1 MDKKLIKLQQKARN
15 QLIRK
20 ANRQAEKL
28 LEILRRYEADIISHL
43 AKQPKASFEGF
54 RLQKILEKIK
64 ERTKQLKEEIKD
76 SQNQNAKETLNLSI
90 EQAKKLLEESF
101 KLSVKERKAL
111 ENLFNQLPEEAIL
124 FLEEYN
130 LTLSG
135 ELTKDIYKR
144 IKQKLQIGLLEGKT
158 IPQMARDISLEN
170 LPAIPPFKNPFDRAK
185 TIART
190 ETARAY
196 HNGQI
201 LTYKEFGVEEIII
214 ICGKTPCSIC
224 QSHCDTVHPIQY
236 ADEVLKHPN
245 CTCTFA
251 PIKRKGKK
259 LNTGNYYEE
268 KKSLTEK
275 KLWTLKTA
283 KSFYKEV
290 ETKFKNVKTTREAVE
305 VFKAFFTSEKE
316 FYKHIK
322 RHILE
327 DIYAMKVE
335 NWIEAKKLDEEYKGK
350 FSENYFS
357 LFVKSLI
364 KAITLIYQKRD
375 NANFE
380 RCLIYSKVNSI
391 AIIIEGNK
399 LVSVMYNVNRDTQ
412 KRRNIEEFIKKEKQK
427 GEIFLVGV
435 DYELRKI
442 INVLQKRIKRFI

>member
-201 LTYKEFGVEEIII
+201 LTYKKFGVEEIII
-214 ICGKTPCSIC
+214 ICGKTPCPIC

-305 VFKAFFTSEKE
+305 VFKGMFVDDIR
-316 FYKHIK
+316 FYKHIAK
-322 RHILE
+322 HI
-327 DIYAMKVE
+327 IKKVPKFKKE
-335 NWIEAKKLDEEYKGK
+335 FEQTKTAHWIIAKQIDEEYKKK
-350 FSENYFS
+350 FSMDYLKYLFS
-357 LFVKSLI
+357 SL
-364 KAITLIYQKRD
+364 KKPSTVLYYLPDKDSDPYAIIHSKRNSLTLVLDGNTLI
-375 NANFE
+375 
-380 RCLIYSKVNSI
+380 SI
-391 AIIIEGNK
+391 HKLNK
-399 LVSVMYNVNRDTQ
+399 P
-412 KRRNIEEFIKKEKQK
+412 IEEWIEEKIQEGGIVIDAGK
-427 GEIFLVGV
+427 DE
-435 DYELRKI
+435 ELETIRRRLSI
-442 INVLQKRIKRFI
+442 